1 MSERKQA
8 ITIKPEINY
17 DISTRLYSYHTSF
30 IEINTDSLISLT
42 EYTITIDT
50 SLKDFYG
57 RNMKQKFSFTF
68 LTE

>member
-1 MSERKQA
+1 MSERKQT

-17 DISTRLYSYHTSF
+17 DISTRLYFYYTSF
-30 IEINTDSLISLT
+30 IEIDSDSLISLT

-68 LTE
+68 VTE

>member
-30 IEINTDSLISLT
+30 IEIDPDSLISLT
-42 EYTITIDT
+42 EYTITINT

-68 LTE
+68 VTE